1 MKIQYG
7 TSTSGSLEEALR
19 EIRNPSLIILLSPGD
34 KFESNVAKLEELM
47 PGVPSIGCVAMG
59 YCKEVADKGV
69 SVAAFSDG
77 VTVRTNILEQVSL
90 MPARHIE
97 RLEKDIDSVKPGRN
111 NTVVIDLCAGND
123 AGVLTTISPVLQKHG
138 IELMGGTGDQ
148 GKVSCNGKVYPDG
161 MAYAL
166 IRNERGRIK
175 TYKENI
181 YTPMEGIRLIASKTD
196 RSNYYIGE
204 LNGRSAKQVYMELL
218 HISES
223 QIGTQTF
230 TNPFGKVI
238 GDDICI
244 ISIKEVKGTGL
255 CCFRQVN
262 DSDILTLLEARDFD
276 EIVDQ
281 TLSRIHSD
289 FNRISAVFSVNCAF
303 RHLLFTDKGYM
314 KPYLNKM
321 GSLGSHCGLVGFGEH
336 FNSQFVNQTMTC
348 VVFE

>member
-7 TSTSGSLEEALR
+7 TSDKGSLEEALKGAGK
-19 EIRNPSLIILLSPGD
+19 PSLIILMSPAD
-34 KFESNVAKLEELM
+34 KFEANVEKLEQLY
-47 PGVPSIGCVAMG
+47 PGVPSIGCIAMG
-59 YCKEVADKGV
+59 YGREVAQKGV
-69 SVAAFSDG
+69 SVAMFSDG
-77 VTVRTNILEQVSL
+77 ITVKTNILENVSN
-90 MPARHIE
+90 MPARHID
-97 RLEKDIDSVKPGRN
+97 RLEKDIESIRPGRD
-111 NTVVIDLCAGND
+111 NTVVIDLCSGND

-138 IELMGGTGDQ
+138 IQLMGGTGDA
-148 GKVSCNGKVYPDG
+148 GKVSANGKVYPDG

-166 IRNERGRIK
+166 IQNGRGK
-175 TYKENI
+175 VKVYKENI
-181 YTPMEGIRLIASKTD
+181 YTPMEGVRLIASKTD

-204 LNGRSAKQVYMELL
+204 LNGRSAKQVYMDILG
-218 HISES
+218 ISES

-230 TNPFGKVI
+230 VNPFGKVI

-255 CCFRQVN
+255 CCYRQVN

-281 TLSRIHSD
+281 TIDRIHSD
-289 FNRISAVFSVNCAF
+289 FSRISGIFSVNCAF

-314 KPYLNKM
+314 KPYLSKM
-321 GSLGSHCGLVGFGEH
+321 GNLGSHCGVVGYGEH